1 MAGALERI
9 FVIIMAVAL
18 IEFFVWLVPRGA
30 PLHPGRASH
39 GAIAPAPI
47 ELPLN

>member
-1 MAGALERI
+1 
-9 FVIIMAVAL
+9 VISMAVAL
-18 IEFFVWLVPRGA
+18 IAFFVRLLPRGA
-30 PLHPGRASH
+30 PLHPGGASH